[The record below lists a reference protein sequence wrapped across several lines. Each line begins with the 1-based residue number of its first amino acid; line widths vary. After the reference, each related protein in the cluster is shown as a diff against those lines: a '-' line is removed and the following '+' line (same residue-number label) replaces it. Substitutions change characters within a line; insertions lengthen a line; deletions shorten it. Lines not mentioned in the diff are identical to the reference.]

1 MQTPSAR
8 AYARTA
14 NGRASVLASI
24 AAAQLALSSGIAAI
38 VIGAAGA
45 YGVALICAIKMRSS
59 AGIKSAR
66 EHAGDRP

>member
-1 MQTPSAR
+1 M
-8 AYARTA
+8 
-14 NGRASVLASI
+14 LASI